1 MSKPLLWMTAGFG
14 WCATSPLAYTLQY
27 NSKYV
32 SSGYFKEG
40 PFLWCLDKFYRI
52 NGPKKNE
59 KHESR
64 WTYRENMLQKLKELA
79 AIKIEDTPRCQQH
92 RFNADDYVPNLDKIW
107 VEPYTFDQYIDYLYA
122 TWDVVKENGY
132 KGVAD
137 FGNAKRWLSE
147 EFWEENANKLKEHFD
162 VKVGIIVRDP
172 IRRAWSGN
180 YTRHSGDVSK
190 IFHKNDSGFDYL
202 PAFERYN
209 KHFDTILLVMEELWE
224 GDGSEK
230 KRLESFIDYK
240 LGDLHRNMYAPD
252 RGHLIDEIDPNL
264 TDQSEKLPE
273 LTPELYM
280 EMREGLYAPVYEE
293 WKNRFGKLP
302 LYWGAPLEYK

>member
-1 MSKPLLWMTAGFG
+1 MSKPLLWMSAGFG
-14 WCATSPLAYTLQY
+14 FSATSPLAYTLQS
-27 NSKYV
+27 SKYV

-40 PFLWCLDKFYRI
+40 PFLWCLDKFHRTT
-52 NGPKKNE
+52 GPKKYE
-59 KHESR
+59 KRQSKWEYRSEMHE
-64 WTYRENMLQKLKELA
+64 KLKRLSELKRHE
-79 AIKIEDTPRCQQH
+79 IYVGYRHHKYTPE
-92 RFNADDYVPNLDKIW
+92 DYVPNLDKIW
-107 VEPYTFDQYIDYLYA
+107 VEPYTFDQYIEHLYA
-122 TWDVVKENGY
+122 TLDVVKENGY

-137 FGNAKRWLSE
+137 FGNSKRWLSE
-147 EFWEENANKLKEHFD
+147 EFWEENANELKEHFN
-162 VKVGIIVRDP
+162 VKVGMIVRDP

-190 IFHKNDSGFDYL
+190 IFHKNDFAFAYLNKFDMYSK
-202 PAFERYN
+202 F
-209 KHFDTILLVMEELWE
+209 FDTILLVMEELWE

-230 KRLESFIDYK
+230 KRLESFIDHK

-280 EMREGLYAPVYEE
+280 QMREGLYAPVYEE

-302 LYWGAPLEYK
+302 LHWGAPLEYK

>member
-1 MSKPLLWMTAGFG
+1 MTAGFG
-14 WCATSPLAYTLQY
+14 WCATSPLAYTFQR
-27 NSKYV
+27 SKYV

-40 PFLWCLDKFYRI
+40 PFLWCLDKFHRTIGPEKYEKRQSKWKYRS
-52 NGPKKNE
+52 E
-59 KHESR
+59 M
-64 WTYRENMLQKLKELA
+64 REKLKRLTELKRHE
-79 AIKIEDTPRCQQH
+79 IYIGYRNHKYTPE
-92 RFNADDYVPNLDKIW
+92 DYVPNLDKIW
-107 VEPYTFDQYIDYLYA
+107 VKPYTFDQYIEHLYA
-122 TWDVVKENGY
+122 TLDVVKDNGY

-180 YTRHSGDVSK
+180 YTRHSGDINK
-190 IFHKNDSGFDYL
+190 IFHKDDSGFDYL

-209 KHFDTILLVMEELWE
+209 NHFDTILLVMEELWE

-264 TDQSEKLPE
+264 IDQSEKLPE
-273 LTPELYM
+273 LTSELYM

-302 LYWGAPLEYK
+302 LYWGEPLEYK